1 MNKLTA
7 LASIALDLT
16 RALEAGDRYR
26 RMLEVLKR
34 IIPYDAA
41 ALLRLERDTLIPLAA
56 SGLAP
61 EAMARRF
68 RRCDHPRLD
77 IICKSR
83 EPVLFPEDTR
93 LPDPFDGYIADRRLT
108 AHIHACLGCPLYIG
122 EDPVGVLTADAVD
135 PQAFARLD
143 PEFLKTASALAA
155 AQMQTANLLDALER
169 DVERQN
175 LIASDLMRDIQQR
188 QGAQLIGRSPPIEH
202 LRREI
207 ELVAQSDFAVLI
219 LGETGVGKEIVA
231 RSIHAASGRRHK
243 PLFYINCAALPETLA
258 DSELFGHTRG
268 AFTGANR
275 DRAGKFE
282 VADGGTLLLDEIGEL
297 PATVQAKLL
306 RAIQEGEV
314 QRVGSN
320 ATTRVNVRLLAA
332 TNRNLE
338 AEVQAGRFRED
349 LFHRLNVYP
358 LAVPPLRERL
368 EDIPLLAGHFSEA
381 IRRRLGLGMVRL
393 GTDAQELLAGYGWPG
408 NVRELENVISR
419 AILKALSGTPHGE
432 PLMMEADH
440 LSHDIG
446 RPAQASP
453 YARCETPAAPEA
465 GRSLRSL
472 VKDYERGVIRQALAR
487 QGGNWAAAA
496 RELGMHRSNLHN
508 LAARL
513 GLR

>member
-1 MNKLTA
+1 MNKLTV
-7 LASIALDLT
+7 LASIAFDLT
-16 RALEAGDRYR
+16 RALEASDRYR
-26 RMLEVLKR
+26 RMLQVLKR

-41 ALLRLERDTLIPLAA
+41 ALMRLEGDTLIPLAA
-56 SGLAP
+56 SGLVP
-61 EAMARRF
+61 ETMGRRF
-68 RRCDHPRLD
+68 KRSDHPRLD
-77 IICKSR
+77 IICKSSD
-83 EPVLFPEDTR
+83 PVLFPENTR
-93 LPDPFDGYIADRRLT
+93 LPDPFDGYIVDRQLT

-122 EDPVGVLTADAVD
+122 EEPVGVLTADAFD

-143 PEFLKTASALAA
+143 PEFLRTVSALAA
-155 AQMQTANLLDALER
+155 AQMQTANLLDVLER
-169 DVERQN
+169 DAERQG

-188 QGAQLIGRSPPIEH
+188 QGTQLIGKSPPIEH

-207 ELVAQSDFAVLI
+207 ELVAQSDFTVLI
-219 LGETGVGKEIVA
+219 LGETGVGKEVVA

-243 PLFYINCAALPETLA
+243 PLLYINCAALPETLA
-258 DSELFGHTRG
+258 DSELFGHIRG

-297 PATVQAKLL
+297 PSTVQPKLL

-320 ATTRVNVRLLAA
+320 ATLRVNVRLLAA

-358 LAVPPLRERL
+358 LTVPPLRERV
-368 EDIPLLAGHFSEA
+368 EDIPLLAGHFNES
-381 IRRRLGLGMVRL
+381 IQRRLGLSAVRISAEAL
-393 GTDAQELLAGYGWPG
+393 AKLAGYGWPG
-408 NVRELENVISR
+408 NIRELENVISR
-419 AILKALSGTPHGE
+419 AVLKALPGAPRGE
-432 PLMMEADH
+432 PLVVEPGH

-446 RPAQASP
+446 QPADP
-453 YARCETPAAPEA
+453 ARNVGTDAHPAAEA
-465 GRSLRSL
+465 GRPLRAL
-472 VKDYERGVIRQALAR
+472 VKEYEREVIRRALAR

-496 RELGMHRSNLHN
+496 RELRMHRSNLHN